1 MFANRHRSS
10 VPSANDV
17 LIPETLLKKRKADA
31 KLREENQAK
40 ALELRKARKQKR
52 QVIFKRAEQY
62 VKEYKAAEREQI
74 RLRRLAKSQG
84 DFFVPSQ
91 PRVAFV
97 IRLRGVSNI
106 PPKPRKIMQLLRLR
120 QINNGVFVKLTAA
133 TQQMLQLIS
142 PYVTWGEPNL
152 KSIRELIY
160 KRGYVKVDKQ
170 RIPIS
175 DNSVLEA
182 HLGKYGIIS
191 VEDLVH
197 EIATVGP
204 NFKVANRFL
213 WPFQL
218 SSPTGGFQ
226 KRKFNHYIEGGE
238 YGDRESDINRL
249 VRRMN

>member
-1 MFANRHRSS
+1 M
-10 VPSANDV
+10 
-17 LIPETLLKKRKADA
+17 
-31 KLREENQAK
+31 
-40 ALELRKARKQKR
+40 
-52 QVIFKRAEQY
+52 
-62 VKEYKAAEREQI
+62 
-74 RLRRLAKSQG
+74 
-84 DFFVPSQ
+84 
-91 PRVAFV
+91 
-97 IRLRGVSNI
+97 
-106 PPKPRKIMQLLRLR
+106 
-120 QINNGVFVKLTAA
+120 
-133 TQQMLQLIS
+133 
-142 PYVTWGEPNL
+142 
-152 KSIRELIY
+152 
-160 KRGYVKVDKQ
+160 DKQ

>member
-1 MFANRHRSS
+1 MT
-10 VPSANDV
+10 DV
-17 LIPETLLKKRKADA
+17 LTS
-31 KLREENQAK
+31 Q
-40 ALELRKARKQKR
+40 ARKQKR
-52 QVIFKRAEQY
+52 QVIFKLAEQY

-84 DFFVPSQ
+84 DFFVPTQ

-97 IRLRGVSNI
+97 IRLRGISNI

-160 KRGYVKVDKQ
+160 KRGFAKINKQ
-170 RIPIS
+170 RIPIQ
-175 DNSVLEA
+175 DNAIIEES
-182 HLGKYGIIS
+182 LGKYGIIS

-204 NFKVANRFL
+204 NFKAANVFL
-213 WPFQL
+213 WPFKL

-249 VRRMN
+249 IRRMN

>member
-1 MFANRHRSS
+1 M
-10 VPSANDV
+10 
-17 LIPETLLKKRKADA
+17 
-31 KLREENQAK
+31 
-40 ALELRKARKQKR
+40 
-52 QVIFKRAEQY
+52 
-62 VKEYKAAEREQI
+62 
-74 RLRRLAKSQG
+74 
-84 DFFVPSQ
+84 
-91 PRVAFV
+91 
-97 IRLRGVSNI
+97 IRLRGISNI

-160 KRGYVKVDKQ
+160 KRGFAKINKQ
-170 RIPIS
+170 RIPIQ
-175 DNSVLEA
+175 DNAIIEES
-182 HLGKYGIIS
+182 LGKYGIIS

-204 NFKVANRFL
+204 NFKAANVFL
-213 WPFQL
+213 WPFKL

-249 VRRMN
+249 IRRMN

>member
-1 MFANRHRSS
+1 MT
-10 VPSANDV
+10 DV
-17 LIPETLLKKRKADA
+17 LTS
-31 KLREENQAK
+31 Q
-40 ALELRKARKQKR
+40 ARKQKR

-84 DFFVPSQ
+84 DFFVPTQ

-97 IRLRGVSNI
+97 IRLRGISNI

-160 KRGYVKVDKQ
+160 KRGFAKINKQ
-170 RIPIS
+170 RISRTTPS
-175 DNSVLEA
+175 LRRAWASMVSSRSKTSSTRLPRWA
-182 HLGKYGIIS
+182 PTSRLLTCSCGHS
-191 VEDLVH
+191 SSR
-197 EIATVGP
+197 ARR
-204 NFKVANRFL
+204 VASRRG
-213 WPFQL
+213 
-218 SSPTGGFQ
+218 SSTTTL
-226 KRKFNHYIEGGE
+226 
-238 YGDRESDINRL
+238 REVSTAIVSRTSTASFAG
-249 VRRMN
+249 